1 MDLLETQTV
10 NQAGVEK
17 DNHFAHWLWAR
28 GNNPGK
34 GTQRRFRRT
43 VGGRALF
50 TLYEAPWLGPGLT
63 PVVTDLP
70 CKERKLNG

>member
-1 MDLLETQTV
+1 M
-10 NQAGVEK
+10 
-17 DNHFAHWLWAR
+17 
-28 GNNPGK
+28 
-34 GTQRRFRRT
+34 
-43 VGGRALF
+43 GGRDLF